1 MYFAGREKKKGVP
14 AKADVA
20 GQSDMNEFLILAFI
34 FFVGSLSGWCLEV
47 VFRKFF
53 SGANP
58 QQRWIN
64 PGFLVGPYLPLY
76 GFGLCTLYL
85 LAGLEN
91 FSVISDPFW
100 NKVVL
105 FIAMAVAMTVIEYI
119 AGVIFILGMHIK
131 LWDYS
136 DQWGNIKGIICP
148 LFSFFWA
155 VLGAIY
161 YFLIHPYILDALQWL
176 SVNLAFSF
184 VVGFFYG
191 IFLIDV
197 CYSMEVMSKIRRF
210 ARENEVVVKY
220 EQLRERLRKERE
232 ERVQRARFFIT
243 LHTEDG
249 PLYEYLK
256 RLKDL
261 KEESDSFLIH
271 RHSRKK

>member
-1 MYFAGREKKKGVP
+1 
-14 AKADVA
+14 
-20 GQSDMNEFLILAFI
+20 MNDFLILAFI
-34 FFVGSLSGWCLEV
+34 FFVGSLAGWGLEV
-47 VFRKFF
+47 LFRKFF

-58 QQRWIN
+58 DHRWIN

-91 FSVISDPFW
+91 FSLISNPFW
-100 NKVVL
+100 NKLAL
-105 FIAMAVAMTVIEYI
+105 FAAMAVAMTVIEYI

-148 LFSFFWA
+148 KFSFFWA

-161 YFLIHPYILDALQWL
+161 YFLIHPSILDALQWL
-176 SVNLAFSF
+176 SANLAFSF

-197 CYSMEVMSKIRRF
+197 CYSMEVMAKIRRF
-210 ARENEVVVKY
+210 AQENEVIVKY
-220 EQLRERLRKERE
+220 EQLRERLRRDRE

-243 LHTEDG
+243 LHTDG
-249 PLYEYLK
+249 PLLDHLR
-256 RLKDL
+256 RLKED
-261 KEESDSFLIH
+261 SDSFMIH
-271 RHSRKK
+271 RRSRKK